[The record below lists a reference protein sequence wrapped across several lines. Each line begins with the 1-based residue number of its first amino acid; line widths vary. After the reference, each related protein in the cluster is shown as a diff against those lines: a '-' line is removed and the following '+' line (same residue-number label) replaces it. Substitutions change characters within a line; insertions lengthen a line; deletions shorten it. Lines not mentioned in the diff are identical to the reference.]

1 MKISKYRIMQIIN
14 ESYQS
19 LVKESFTARELKNKI
34 RSMVFNKSE
43 EELKFAA
50 SIMESYAMSGIK
62 EKQSCLR
69 VLTGFIEDLRKIIES
84 KRKSLVKFRER
95 INVSDSFFA
104 GAREYSN
111 ERELTSRAIELRDLI
126 KKREYLIKTKKQI
139 EDL

>member
-1 MKISKYRIMQIIN
+1 MQIIN